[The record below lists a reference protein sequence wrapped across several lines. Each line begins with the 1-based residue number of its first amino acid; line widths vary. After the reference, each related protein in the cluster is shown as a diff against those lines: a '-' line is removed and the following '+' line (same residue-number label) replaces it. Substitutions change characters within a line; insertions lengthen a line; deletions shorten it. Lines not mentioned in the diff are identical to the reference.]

1 MRIVT
6 AEQMKQIETNA
17 LSYSLSYERMMENA
31 GSAAAALICQAGPV
45 EGRCVTL
52 FCGKGNN
59 GGDGFVAAR
68 RLKEAG
74 ADVAVILTDGMP
86 RTEQARAMYA
96 LLQQM
101 DMEIREYEADPQ
113 FLTQRLAQTQ
123 ILVDAIYGTGFHG
136 TLDEKH
142 QDICKLMNGLG
153 VDLYALDLP
162 SGVDTDTGAADPH
175 AIRATFTVVF
185 DSDKPATV
193 LPAAAQYCGEVLL
206 ADIGI
211 PEQAHQDIQQ
221 KYHLVTG
228 EAVFER
234 LRPRPRESHKGTFG
248 KLLIIG
254 GCQRFM
260 GAVSLA
266 SLAAMR
272 SGVGYVTLASTKEVC
287 RTVFPLIPEAVMLPL
302 KQTSEGAI
310 SYDAMEPL
318 KEALE
323 RATAV
328 LIGNGLG
335 TGEDAC
341 RIVYEV
347 LQTAQCPVVVDA
359 DGLNVLSR
367 RIDILQEAK
376 APVALTPHLM
386 EFSRLTTLPVE
397 QLAQDPLRMGLAFA
411 EEHQVT
417 LVLKGAYTNTIT
429 PQGQVCINTTG
440 NAGLAKAGSGDVLAG
455 IIGALAAQGHPIQDA
470 CACGVWLHGLAG
482 DYAAQDLSQYGMLP
496 RDVIDGLAKV
506 FVDHG
511 R

>member
-1 MRIVT
+1 M
-6 AEQMKQIETNA
+6 
-17 LSYSLSYERMMENA
+17 
-31 GSAAAALICQAGPV
+31 
-45 EGRCVTL
+45 
-52 FCGKGNN
+52 
-59 GGDGFVAAR
+59 
-68 RLKEAG
+68 
-74 ADVAVILTDGMP
+74 
-86 RTEQARAMYA
+86 
-96 LLQQM
+96 
-101 DMEIREYEADPQ
+101 
-113 FLTQRLAQTQ
+113 
-123 ILVDAIYGTGFHG
+123 
-136 TLDEKH
+136 
-142 QDICKLMNGLG
+142 
-153 VDLYALDLP
+153 
-162 SGVDTDTGAADPH
+162 
-175 AIRATFTVVF
+175 
-185 DSDKPATV
+185 
-193 LPAAAQYCGEVLL
+193 
-206 ADIGI
+206 
-211 PEQAHQDIQQ
+211 
-221 KYHLVTG
+221 
-228 EAVFER
+228 
-234 LRPRPRESHKGTFG
+234 
-248 KLLIIG
+248 
-254 GCQRFM
+254 
-260 GAVSLA
+260 
-266 SLAAMR
+266 
-272 SGVGYVTLASTKEVC
+272 
-287 RTVFPLIPEAVMLPL
+287 FPLIPEAVMLPL